1 MRFKLLNVAITV
13 FTLCAII
20 TQSTSAYKGV
30 CWNKECRKWTAVCK
44 QNYGGMFENEL
55 DAARR
60 VNELCEELKI
70 PLQNPG
76 ISAIPTQPYQK
87 SEKTSQYKGVSWI
100 KKNRKWLS
108 YLVNAGKLKYGGT
121 FNGELDAAR
130 RVNQLCEEL
139 EIPLQNPGISSIPMQ
154 QYQKKEKTSQYTG
167 VDFNRNKW
175 RARLCLKGTVLKYG
189 GEFEIELDAAIRVNQ
204 LCKEFGIPLQNH
216 GISSIPTQQYH
227 IQKTSNY
234 TGVSWKN
241 DRKKWQAILNYNK
254 KRYYGGYF
262 DREEDAAK
270 KINELRD
277 KIEIERQ
284 NTKIDISPNKTQSN
298 TYQSKDENVM
308 KASEKGNFEITKF
321 LVDNGA
327 DPNAQGKH
335 GYTVLTMA
343 SENGNF
349 EMVKFLVENG
359 THPNGQDQHGW
370 TALMM
375 ASKKGNFEIAKFLVE
390 NGADPNVK
398 NNSGSTKIEEERIS
412 RKSQKRK
419 RKEDS
424 AVVNDDVKE
433 EKVQN

>member
-1 MRFKLLNVAITV
+1 LVNAGKL
-13 FTLCAII
+13 
-20 TQSTSAYKGV
+20 K
-30 CWNKECRKWTAVCK
+30 
-44 QNYGGMFENEL
+44 YGGTFNGEL

-60 VNELCEELKI
+60 VNQLCEELEIPLQNPGISSIPMQQYQKKEKTSQYTGVDFNRNKWRARLCLKGTVLKYGGEFEIELDAAIRVNQLCEELKI

-100 KKNRKWLS
+100 KKNRKWLA

-216 GISSIPTQQYH
+216 GISSIPTQQYQ

-321 LVDNGA
+321 LVENGA

-390 NGADPNVK
+390 MVL
-398 NNSGSTKIEEERIS
+398 I
-412 RKSQKRK
+412 QM
-419 RKEDS
+419 
-424 AVVNDDVKE
+424 
-433 EKVQN
+433 